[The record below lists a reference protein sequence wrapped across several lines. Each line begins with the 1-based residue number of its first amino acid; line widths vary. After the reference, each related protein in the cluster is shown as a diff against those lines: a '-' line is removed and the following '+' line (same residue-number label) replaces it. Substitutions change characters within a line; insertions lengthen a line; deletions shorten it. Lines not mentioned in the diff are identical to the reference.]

1 MTTNLPFGKARNVD
15 PPQPIKRKPLSRVQF
30 AELLL
35 SQSGCCGC
43 GCGERLKAD
52 EIVDEHL
59 HALALGGGNELT
71 NRSLWRK
78 QCSQKK
84 TDEIDK
90 PASAKTKR
98 LNGETSS
105 QRTRRERNG
114 PQIVSRNSL
123 QSRGFDKSLR
133 KRMNGKVERR

>member
-1 MTTNLPFGKARNVD
+1 MTSLPFD
-15 PPQPIKRKPLSRVQF
+15 PTSPRERVEPQKRKPLSRREF
-30 AELLL
+30 AELILR
-35 SQSGCCGC
+35 QEGRCGC